1 MKDLLE
7 DMDHEFP
14 DFNQSLSVKGYRVD
28 GKKGGVRNLCNLS
41 NLKAIDYFF
50 IPEPGKLVF
59 VEFSDLARYYKT
71 EVAERKKQLVDF
83 IKLIKDQDT
92 KLDEED
98 RVLQEDHKRQF
109 DRLKR
114 FFIKT
119 VDQQVFFEFS
129 EKFKDTFFLKE
140 VLFSNKLLKNIPSE
154 IKPGPVDSYLVV
166 FPPIDH
172 LEKHEKQEIRK
183 FLDRL
188 SASISNGVSS
198 YHLLNKVNL
207 VSITDLFP

>member
-1 MKDLLE
+1 MKNLLE

-14 DFNQSLSVKGYRVD
+14 NFSQSLSTKGYRVD
-28 GKKGGVRNLCNLS
+28 GDKDGVRYLCNLS

-59 VEFSDLARYYKT
+59 VEFSDLASYYKT
-71 EVAERKKQLVDF
+71 EVVTKKKQLTEL
-83 IKLIKDQDT
+83 IRLIKDQDT
-92 KLDEED
+92 KLNEED
-98 RVLQEDHKRQF
+98 RVLKGEHRKQF
-109 DRLKR
+109 DRLRR
-114 FFIKT
+114 FFVKT

-140 VLFSNKLLKNIPSE
+140 VLFSNQLLRNIPPE
-154 IKPGPVDSYLVV
+154 IKSGPVDSYLVV

-172 LEKHEKQEIRK
+172 LEDHEKQEIRR

-188 SASISNGVSS
+188 SASISNSVSS

-207 VSITDLFP
+207 VSITDLLS